1 MKKIGWY
8 VLNIKAR
15 TNQTPLHYVEVIRQ
29 LKEQDP
35 LVMVTKDKC
44 LSLWSIEEST
54 ENTNGIP
61 SWIIIKL
68 LSYTLI
74 DPTKFYNRRSK
85 ENLELQWDSDVV
97 ANKKEA
103 ELIFIPSCHK
113 LATKKSSKIT
123 LNYVKK
129 YFEEAL
135 NKIEAESFDV
145 NIVVSQDLI
154 RKIKEAFAVVRI
166 KADISFS
173 NPGYSDGFAR
183 VLDEKLR
190 AANPDKASVEL
201 IGSKT
206 TPLGNQP
213 DGLISALTDMAEQDG
228 TIEATIQSEEGGI
241 YEKVSSSSYP
251 RIVSSIQTKASEVW
265 ATVYNAIRE
274 IFPTHD

>member
-1 MKKIGWY
+1 MKTSWY
-8 VLNIKAR
+8 ILNIKAR
-15 TNQTPLHYVEVIRQ
+15 TNQNPSHYVECLRS

-35 LVMVTKDKC
+35 LVTVAKDKC
-44 LSLWSIEEST
+44 VSIWNIEESI

-61 SWIIIKL
+61 SWIIIKII
-68 LSYTLI
+68 SYTII

-103 ELIFIPSCHK
+103 ELIFIPTCHK
-113 LATKKSSKIT
+113 LATKKNSKIT

-135 NKIEAESFDV
+135 NQVESESFDV

-154 RKIKEAFAVVRI
+154 RKIKDAFAVVRI
-166 KADISFS
+166 RADISFS
-173 NPGYSDGFAR
+173 NPGHSDGFAR

-190 AANPDKASVEL
+190 AANPDKALVEL
-201 IGSKT
+201 IGTKT
-206 TPLGNQP
+206 TPLGNQS
-213 DGLISALTDMAEQDG
+213 DGLVSAITDIAEQDG

-251 RIVSSIQTKASEVW
+251 RIVSAIQNRASEVW
-265 ATVYNAIRE
+265 GAVYNAISE
-274 IFPTHD
+274 IFPTDD